1 MKKYN
6 IRSKGDMRLSMLD
19 LIISVL
25 MSHEKELN
33 SLIGELETIT
43 YNMNQIIDRL
53 EKIEKMGNCVCD

>member
-1 MKKYN
+1 
-6 IRSKGDMRLSMLD
+6 MRLSVLD

>member
-6 IRSKGDMRLSMLD
+6 IRSKGDMRLSVLD

-25 MSHEKELN
+25 TSHEKELN

-53 EKIEKMGNCVCD
+53 EKIEKNG

>member
-1 MKKYN
+1 MRKYN
-6 IRSKGDMRLSMLD
+6 IRSKGDMRLSVLD

-53 EKIEKMGNCVCD
+53 EKIEKNG

>member
-6 IRSKGDMRLSMLD
+6 IRSKGDMRLSVLD

-25 MSHEKELN
+25 MDHEKELN
-33 SLIGELETIT
+33 NLIDELETIT

-53 EKIEKMGNCVCD
+53 EKIENSG

>member
-6 IRSKGDMRLSMLD
+6 IRGKGDMRLSVLD

-25 MSHEKELN
+25 MDHEKELN
-33 SLIGELETIT
+33 NLVGELETIT

-53 EKIEKMGNCVCD
+53 EKIEKSG

>member
-6 IRSKGDMRLSMLD
+6 IRSKGDMRLSVLD

-25 MSHEKELN
+25 TSHEKELN

-53 EKIEKMGNCVCD
+53 EKIEKSG

>member
-6 IRSKGDMRLSMLD
+6 IRSKGDMRLSVLD

-25 MSHEKELN
+25 TSHEKELN